1 MYNFIF
7 VILKFAN
14 CFVSSSSIYDNV
26 GVRIWPRAALPI
38 AGERIHCEAM
48 HKRHRC
54 DPSPGSGQWLRSG
67 RIRLACATSG
77 ARNRCREVCRLCH
90 PSSSRECYRSRRWSD
105 RTCRL
110 RRVCTTSG
118 SCRRSCQS
126 HTHRR
131 CRSSRAF
138 GRWLDWSEKSPN
150 ENEPLWL
157 QAQVIQWPR
166 AATQQ
171 NKCMPNDPSSSWN
184 SFLARLELLIISD
197 LKIEIHTAKLVI
209 FNM

>member
-118 SCRRSCQS
+118 ARNRCTDLCRLCHPSL
-126 HTHRR
+126 
-131 CRSSRAF
+131 SRELYQ
-138 GRWLDWSEKSPN
+138 WLDWSVKSPN
-150 ENEPLWL
+150 ENVLLWL
-157 QAQVIQWPR
+157 QAQAQWRR
-166 AATQQ
+166 ATTQQQ